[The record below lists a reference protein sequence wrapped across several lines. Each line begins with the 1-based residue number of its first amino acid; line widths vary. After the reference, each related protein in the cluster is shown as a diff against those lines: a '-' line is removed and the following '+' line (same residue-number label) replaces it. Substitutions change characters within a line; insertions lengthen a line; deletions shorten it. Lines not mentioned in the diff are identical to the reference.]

1 MSRIL
6 IVLFVLL
13 AFAVPAFAQDVEPA
27 PANDFLTWLQS
38 VDTELI
44 IVVLV
49 GVLAL
54 AFRGAVLEAVRGAV
68 QNVPPGVISDILES
82 ASEVVYSAVDRALEA
97 REIAAIETPSP
108 LDEQAIREMRE
119 TLRQIFEVVNPDE
132 KTADAA

>member
-6 IVLFVLL
+6 IVLFVVL
-13 AFAVPAFAQDVEPA
+13 AFAAPAFAQDDAPA
-27 PANDFLTWLQS
+27 PTPDFLSWLQS

-49 GVLAL
+49 GVLAF
-54 AFRGAVLEAVRGAV
+54 AFRSAVLEAVRGAV
-68 QNVPPGVISDILES
+68 ANVPPGVIGDILES

-97 REIAAIETPSP
+97 REIDALKTPSP

-119 TLRQIFEVVNPDE
+119 TLREIYEIVNPDE
-132 KTADAA
+132 ALAK